1 MRTLSVVLLSMALA
15 SVASATVT
23 STTTHG
29 TESTSLNSMISVG
42 DLISGK
48 IATEQPGDLGWHPA
62 NGDPLDKLPAFTD
75 DAGIRGTGLT
85 GLLNDFPP
93 SGQPAKLVR
102 YDLGGA
108 KNIGSIG
115 ILTGNNGKDGRIFST
130 TVIRYSIDG
139 GTNFNVLG
147 YFQSDP
153 SGTLNTA
160 ASNPRN
166 GSTYV
171 TVFDNASATLLAG
184 VTNIQFDL
192 YGVDNTG
199 GQMRDPFDG
208 VNPFTSLDDGLSAP
222 NSSPLVFELDVNPVP
237 EPMTLGLMALGGL
250 LLARRRRA

>member
-1 MRTLSVVLLSMALA
+1 MRTLGFVMLSMSLA
-15 SVASATVT
+15 GVASAAVV

-29 TESTSLNSMISVG
+29 ADSTSLNAMISVG

-48 IATEQPGDLGWHPA
+48 IGVEQPGDQGWHPA
-62 NGDPLDKLPAFTD
+62 NGQLADQLPAFTD
-75 DAGIRGTGLT
+75 DAGIRASGLT

-108 KNIGSIG
+108 ANIGSIG

-130 TVIRYSIDG
+130 TVIRYSTDG
-139 GTNFNVLG
+139 GANFNVLG

-153 SGTLNTA
+153 SGTLNNA
-160 ASNPRN
+160 GSNPRY

-171 TVFDNASATLLAG
+171 KVYNDASATLLSG

-208 VNPFTSLDDGLSAP
+208 VNPFTGLDDGLNAP
-222 NSSPLVFELDVNPVP
+222 NSSPLVFELDVNAVP

-250 LLARRRRA
+250 LLARRRGA